1 MYENMTFD
9 KIEKRMLARVRST
22 FDKREGSIIYDATAP
37 AALELAEAYIMARV
51 ILRQT
56 FATTADREFLTLR
69 AAEFNIYP
77 EAATPAEVL
86 GQFDIPVPLYTRFN
100 SGNYNFIVTELVD
113 DDAHTYKMKCEQ
125 LGRGGNTT
133 IGDITPII
141 PVNGLTSAKIVKVIT
156 PGEDEEDTE
165 TFRERYFEALKS
177 KAYGGNGAD
186 YKEKTLAIPGVGG
199 VKVFRCWNGG
209 GTVKLVIINTEY
221 EVPDEGLV
229 KEVQE
234 VMDPTPQ
241 GKGYGLAPIGHTVT
255 VKAVTAMPIPVSA
268 SVILGKGVSIEDVK
282 PVAEKAIKEYFAKE
296 RAAWG
301 KKSDTEGTTVRPAY
315 ILMSLLNIPGVVDVT
330 SVKVRGLEEN
340 TGVGAEAVPVLGTL
354 ELTKVGA

>member
-100 SGNYNFIVTELVD
+100 SGNYNFIVTEVID
-113 DDAHTYKMKCEQ
+113 DIAHTYKMRCEQ

-133 IGDITPII
+133 VGDITPII
-141 PVNGLTSAKIVKVIT
+141 PINGLTSAKITKIIT

-186 YKEKTLAIPGVGG
+186 YKEKTLAIAGVGG

-209 GTVKLVIINTEY
+209 GTVKLTVINTEFDA
-221 EVPDEGLV
+221 PDEELI
-229 KEVQE
+229 KEIQE
-234 VMDPTPQ
+234 TIDPSPQ

-255 VKAVTAMPIPVSA
+255 VKGVKATPIPVTA
-268 SVILGKGVSIEDVK
+268 SVILDKGVSLEDVK
-282 PVAEKAIKEYFAKE
+282 PVAEKAINEYFLKE
-296 RAAWG
+296 RKGWG
-301 KKSDTEGTTVRPAY
+301 KQSDTEGITIRPAY
-315 ILMSLLNIPGVVDVT
+315 IMMALLNIPGVVDVT
-330 SVKVRGLEEN
+330 AVRIRGIEEN
-340 TGVGAEAVPVLGTL
+340 TGMDAEEVPTLGTL
-354 ELTKVGA
+354 TLEKAGG